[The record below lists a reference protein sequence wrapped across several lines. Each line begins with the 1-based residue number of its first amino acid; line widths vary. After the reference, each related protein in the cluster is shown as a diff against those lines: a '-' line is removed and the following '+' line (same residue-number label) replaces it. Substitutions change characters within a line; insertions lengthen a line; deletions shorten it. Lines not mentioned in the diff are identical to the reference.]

1 MTFEIWQWV
10 LLAFATAIVGMSKT
24 GIPGLGILS
33 IAIIFNL
40 FPGREK
46 EATGLVLPLLI
57 FADIFAVFFYRRHAE
72 WKYFF
77 RLFPWAA
84 LGVFGG
90 YFALKYINN
99 EQARLLIGFILIAM
113 LGIHFTR
120 KLKEAKL
127 EEKIVENGIWY
138 GPFMGV
144 AGGFAT
150 TVANAAGPIMILYLL
165 AMRLPKMAF
174 MGTAAVYFLIL
185 NTFKVPFLA
194 NLDLI
199 TAESLMIDLYLAPA
213 ILVGAYIGRKVI
225 HVGDQVLFE
234 RIALILTLLAALK
247 LFF

>member
-1 MTFEIWQWV
+1 M
-10 LLAFATAIVGMSKT
+10 
-24 GIPGLGILS
+24 
-33 IAIIFNL
+33 
-40 FPGREK
+40 
-46 EATGLVLPLLI
+46 
-57 FADIFAVFFYRRHAE
+57 
-72 WKYFF
+72 
-77 RLFPWAA
+77 
-84 LGVFGG
+84 
-90 YFALKYINN
+90 
-99 EQARLLIGFILIAM
+99 IAM
-113 LGIHFTR
+113 LGVHFAR

-185 NTFKVPFLA
+185 NTFKVPFLVD
-194 NLDLI
+194 LDLI

-213 ILVGAYIGRKVI
+213 ILIGAYVGRKVI
-225 HVGDQVLFE
+225 HMVDQVLFE

>member
-33 IAIIFNL
+33 IALIFNL

-99 EQARLLIGFILIAM
+99 EQARLLI
-113 LGIHFTR
+113 
-120 KLKEAKL
+120 
-127 EEKIVENGIWY
+127 
-138 GPFMGV
+138 
-144 AGGFAT
+144 
-150 TVANAAGPIMILYLL
+150 
-165 AMRLPKMAF
+165 
-174 MGTAAVYFLIL
+174 
-185 NTFKVPFLA
+185 
-194 NLDLI
+194 
-199 TAESLMIDLYLAPA
+199 
-213 ILVGAYIGRKVI
+213 
-225 HVGDQVLFE
+225 
-234 RIALILTLLAALK
+234 
-247 LFF
+247 